1 MPTHR
6 NSNNGHWKALICD
19 MCESNEL
26 STGAKV
32 GNSIEEKHGFV
43 QSEVSFATAG
53 NTAQKPLPVMWLSD
67 NKEYFVIW

>member
-6 NSNNGHWKALICD
+6 NSNMGHWKELIFSR
-19 MCESNEL
+19 CESIKL

-32 GNSIEEKHGFV
+32 ENSIEEKLNSV

-53 NTAQKPLPVMWLSD
+53 NTAYSNLQGASCLTV
-67 NKEYFVIW
+67 NKYFVL

>member
-6 NSNNGHWKALICD
+6 NSNKGHWKKLIC
-19 MCESNEL
+19 EKWISIIL

-32 GNSIEEKHGFV
+32 GNSFEEKLGFV

-53 NTAQKPLPVMWLSD
+53 NTAYSNLPRASSLIV
-67 NKEYFVIW
+67 K